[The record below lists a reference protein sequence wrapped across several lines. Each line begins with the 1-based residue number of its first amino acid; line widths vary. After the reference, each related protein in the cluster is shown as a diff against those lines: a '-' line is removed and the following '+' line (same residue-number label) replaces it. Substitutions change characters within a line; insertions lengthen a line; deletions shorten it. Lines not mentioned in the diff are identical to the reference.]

1 MKVLVTLNYQR
12 EIPPFMLTELHYA
25 AKEFDRVVYI
35 TRELENDNS
44 FLIQEKN
51 VSVQEIKKTDRLIS
65 LLKLPFLFLRKEIRH
80 EVMQA
85 ARHRSVPPKYV
96 YHLGKE
102 LYCTQNLYHAAEPI
116 VKSLIEQKE
125 DIVVQATWFDVSAY
139 AASRIKEKYPQMKA
153 VSFAHAF
160 EINPKVSDFVGYSS
174 DEYKLRLL
182 EEIYFIAN
190 GMMGIY
196 KEALP
201 PWISYNS
208 DKMHI
213 RYLGSV
219 RYFVPAAKKKD
230 NKEIVLCTCSSVVA
244 LKRLDIIINTL
255 SLWNSNNSVH
265 WIHLGGGPL
274 MEQLRQLAEE
284 KLGKKQN
291 VTYEFTGKLEN
302 IEVHK
307 FYRDHYIDLFL
318 NVSESE
324 GLPVSIMEAMSYG
337 IPTMATDV
345 GATREVVQKKEMLL
359 PKDITPEKLIRRIGW
374 FHALPQSEQ
383 LAYRNECRA
392 VWEKQFDAA
401 KIATKYYKELGRAK

>member
-85 ARHRSVPPKYV
+85 VRHRSVPPKYV

-139 AASRIKEKYPQMKA
+139 AASRIKEKYPQAKT
-153 VSFAHAF
+153 VSFAHSF
-160 EINPKVSDFVGYSS
+160 EIDPAKSFYIGFACD
-174 DEYKLRLL
+174 DYKLQKLDRV
-182 EEIYFIAN
+182 YFIAKE
-190 GMMGIY
+190 MVAIY

-201 PWISYNS
+201 KWINYDT
-208 DKMHI
+208 DKMKV

-219 RYFVPAAKKKD
+219 RYYWPIAPEKD
-230 NKEIVLCTCSSVVA
+230 RKSFTICTCSGMTKVKRVQIVIRTLA
-244 LKRLDIIINTL
+244 LWQGNKI
-255 SLWNSNNSVH
+255 H
-265 WIHLGGGPL
+265 WVHLGGGPL

>member
-85 ARHRSVPPKYV
+85 VRHRSVPPKYV

-139 AASRIKEKYPQMKA
+139 AASRIKEKYPQAKT
-153 VSFAHAF
+153 VSFAHSF
-160 EINPKVSDFVGYSS
+160 EIDPAKSFYIGFACD
-174 DEYKLRLL
+174 DYKLQKLDRV
-182 EEIYFIAN
+182 YFIAKE
-190 GMMGIY
+190 MVAIY

-201 PWISYNS
+201 KWINYDT
-208 DKMHI
+208 DKMKV

-219 RYFVPAAKKKD
+219 RYYWPIAPEKD
-230 NKEIVLCTCSSVVA
+230 RKSFTICTCSGMTKVKRVQIVIRTLA
-244 LKRLDIIINTL
+244 LWQGNKI
-255 SLWNSNNSVH
+255 H
-265 WIHLGGGPL
+265 WVHLGGGPL

-291 VTYEFTGKLEN
+291 VTYEFTGKLKN

>member
-85 ARHRSVPPKYV
+85 VRHRSVPPKYV

-102 LYCTQNLYHAAEPI
+102 LYCTQNLYHAAEPV

-139 AASRIKEKYPQMKA
+139 AASRIKEKYPKVKA
-153 VSFAHAF
+153 VSFAHSF
-160 EINPKVSDFVGYSS
+160 EIDPAKSFYIGVACD
-174 DEYKLRLL
+174 DYKLQKLDRV
-182 EEIYFIAN
+182 YFIAK
-190 GMMGIY
+190 GMIAIY
-196 KEALP
+196 KAALP
-201 PWISYNS
+201 KWINYDM
-208 DKMHI
+208 DKMKV

-219 RYFVPAAKKKD
+219 RYHWPIAPEKD
-230 NKEIVLCTCSSVVA
+230 RKSFTICTCSGMTKVKRVQIVIYA
-244 LKRLDIIINTL
+244 LA
-255 SLWNSNNSVH
+255 LWQGEKIH
-265 WIHLGGGPL
+265 WVHLGGGPL
-274 MEQLRQLAEE
+274 MEQLQQLAEE
-284 KLGKKQN
+284 KLGRKQN
-291 VTYEFTGKLEN
+291 IAYEFTGKLEN
-302 IEVHK
+302 VDVHK
-307 FYRDHYIDLFL
+307 FYRDHHIDLFL

-337 IPTMATDV
+337 IPAMATDV
-345 GATREVVQKKEMLL
+345 GATKEIVRKEELLL
-359 PKDITPEKLIRRIGW
+359 PKDLTPEELVEKIEW
-374 FHALPQSEQ
+374 FHALPQSKQQE
-383 LAYRNECRA
+383 YRSECRTI
-392 VWEKQFDAA
+392 WENEFNAEKN
-401 KIATKYYKELGRAK
+401 ATQYYKELGQAK

>member
-85 ARHRSVPPKYV
+85 VRHRSVPPKYV

-139 AASRIKEKYPQMKA
+139 AASRIKEKYPQAKT
-153 VSFAHAF
+153 VSFAHSF
-160 EINPKVSDFVGYSS
+160 EIDPAKSFYIGFVC
-174 DEYKLRLL
+174 DDYKLQKLDRV
-182 EEIYFIAN
+182 YFIAKE
-190 GMMGIY
+190 MVAIY

-201 PWISYNS
+201 KWINYDT
-208 DKMHI
+208 DKMKV

-219 RYFVPAAKKKD
+219 RYYWPIAPEKD
-230 NKEIVLCTCSSVVA
+230 RKSFTICTCSGMTKVKRVQIVIRTLA
-244 LKRLDIIINTL
+244 LWQGNKI
-255 SLWNSNNSVH
+255 H
-265 WIHLGGGPL
+265 WVHLGGGPL
-274 MEQLRQLAEE
+274 MEQLQQLAKET
-284 KLGKKQN
+284 LGKKQN
-291 VTYEFTGKLEN
+291 ITYEFTGKLEN

-307 FYRDHYIDLFL
+307 YYRDHHIDLFL

-337 IPTMATDV
+337 IPAMATDV
-345 GATREVVQKKEMLL
+345 GGTKEIVRKEEFLL
-359 PKDITPEKLIRRIGW
+359 PKDLTPKELIEKIEW
-374 FHALPQSEQ
+374 FYALPQSKQME
-383 LAYRNECRA
+383 YRSECRA
-392 VWEKQFDAA
+392 IWENEFNAEKN
-401 KIATKYYKELGRAK
+401 ATRYYKELGQTK

>member
-85 ARHRSVPPKYV
+85 VRHRSVPPKYV

-139 AASRIKEKYPQMKA
+139 AASRIKEKYPQAKT
-153 VSFAHAF
+153 VSFAHSF
-160 EINPKVSDFVGYSS
+160 EIDPAKSFYIGFACD
-174 DEYKLRLL
+174 DYKLQKLDRV
-182 EEIYFIAN
+182 YFIAKE
-190 GMMGIY
+190 MVAIY

-201 PWISYNS
+201 KWINYDT
-208 DKMHI
+208 DKMKV

-219 RYFVPAAKKKD
+219 RYYWPIAPEKD
-230 NKEIVLCTCSSVVA
+230 RKSFTICTCSGMTKVKRVQIVIRTLA
-244 LKRLDIIINTL
+244 LWQGNRI
-255 SLWNSNNSVH
+255 H
-265 WIHLGGGPL
+265 WVHLGGGPL

-374 FHALPQSEQ
+374 FHALPQSKQ

>member
-85 ARHRSVPPKYV
+85 VRHRSVPPKYV

-219 RYFVPAAKKKD
+219 RYYWPIAPEKD
-230 NKEIVLCTCSSVVA
+230 RKSFTICTCSGMTKVKRVQIVIRTLA
-244 LKRLDIIINTL
+244 LWQGNKI
-255 SLWNSNNSVH
+255 H
-265 WIHLGGGPL
+265 WVHLGGGPL

>member
-1 MKVLVTLNYQR
+1 MV
-12 EIPPFMLTELHYA
+12 A
-25 AKEFDRVVYI
+25 
-35 TRELENDNS
+35 
-44 FLIQEKN
+44 
-51 VSVQEIKKTDRLIS
+51 
-65 LLKLPFLFLRKEIRH
+65 
-80 EVMQA
+80 
-85 ARHRSVPPKYV
+85 
-96 YHLGKE
+96 
-102 LYCTQNLYHAAEPI
+102 
-116 VKSLIEQKE
+116 
-125 DIVVQATWFDVSAY
+125 
-139 AASRIKEKYPQMKA
+139 
-153 VSFAHAF
+153 
-160 EINPKVSDFVGYSS
+160 
-174 DEYKLRLL
+174 
-182 EEIYFIAN
+182 
-190 GMMGIY
+190 IY

-201 PWISYNS
+201 KWINYDT
-208 DKMHI
+208 DKMKV

-219 RYFVPAAKKKD
+219 RYYWPIAPEKD
-230 NKEIVLCTCSSVVA
+230 RKSFTICTCSGMTKVKRVQIVIRTLA
-244 LKRLDIIINTL
+244 LWQGNKI
-255 SLWNSNNSVH
+255 H
-265 WIHLGGGPL
+265 WVHLGGGPL